1 MKIKEWLRPGI
12 KVKRF
17 ILPGILGIISIS
29 YGAAIFLSSLHYWS
43 ITQYVLSSF
52 MLFAGVVLLIF
63 SVRYTTKSIVSILP
77 KNGTFQMKLDND
89 EVTKLM
95 YEKRILVKGP
105 KIVVIGGGTG
115 LSNLLRG
122 IKRYSSNLTAI
133 VTVADDGGGSGV
145 LRQEMGILPPGDIRN
160 CILALANT
168 EPLMHDLLQYRFNE
182 GSLKGQNFGN
192 LFLAALSGIS
202 NNFEEAVR
210 KMSSVLAIVGRVLP
224 VSGSAM
230 RINAELVDGK
240 IIEGESNIG
249 EHPRENKSR
258 IKRVFMKDD
267 DVQAL
272 PEVLTAIKEADVIVF
287 APGSVYTSIVP
298 VLIVPEVSETIMKS
312 SAIRIY
318 ACNIMTQPNETEGY
332 SVSDHIYAIE
342 DHSFKNIIQFCLV
355 NAASVPNEI
364 KDKYMIYNSEPVI
377 IDKERIPDSVNVIEG
392 DYVSFSNE
400 LVRHD
405 TEKLTMSIIE
415 LVVDKKL
422 VSDKKRA
429 IDYYYVKER
438 MKG

>member
-1 MKIKEWLRPGI
+1 
-12 KVKRF
+12 
-17 ILPGILGIISIS
+17 
-29 YGAAIFLSSLHYWS
+29 
-43 ITQYVLSSF
+43 
-52 MLFAGVVLLIF
+52 
-63 SVRYTTKSIVSILP
+63 
-77 KNGTFQMKLDND
+77 MKLDND

-160 CILALANT
+160 CIMALANT

-182 GSLKGQNFGN
+182 GSLKGQSFGN
-192 LFLAALSGIS
+192 LFLAALIGIS
-202 NNFEEAVR
+202 SNFEEAVK
-210 KMSSVLAIVGRVLP
+210 KMSSVLAIVGKVLP
-224 VSGSAM
+224 VSGSDM
-230 RINAELVDGK
+230 RINAELDDGT

-258 IKRVFMKDD
+258 IKKIFMKND
-267 DVQAL
+267 DVKAL
-272 PEVLTAIKEADVIVF
+272 PEVLTAIKEADVVIF

-298 VLIVPEVSETIMKS
+298 VLIVPEVSEAIMKS
-312 SAIRIY
+312 AAIRIY
-318 ACNIMTQPNETEGY
+318 ACNVMTQPNETEGY

-342 DHSFKNIIQFCLV
+342 NHSFKNIIQFCLV
-355 NAASVPNEI
+355 NATPVPENI
-364 KDKYMIYNSEPVI
+364 KDKYETSNSEPVY
-377 IDKERIPDSVNVIEG
+377 IDAENIPDTVNIIKG
-392 DYVSFSNE
+392 DFVSFSDD

-415 LVVDKKL
+415 LVIDKKL

-438 MKG
+438 LKG